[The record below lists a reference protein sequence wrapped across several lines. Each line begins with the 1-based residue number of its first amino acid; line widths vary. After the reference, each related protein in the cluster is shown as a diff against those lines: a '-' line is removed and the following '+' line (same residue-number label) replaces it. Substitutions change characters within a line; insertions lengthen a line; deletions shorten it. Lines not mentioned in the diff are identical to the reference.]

1 MSVSGYY
8 IKCIELTR
16 TFLLGNMFY
25 IDNNKILNNDNDKGK
40 NIFVENEHQS
50 ELPSFK

>member
-16 TFLLGNMFY
+16 TFPLGNMFY
-25 IDNNKILNNDNDKGK
+25 IDSNLVLNNGNDKGK

-50 ELPSFK
+50 E